1 MDVVRLSFCVL
12 ECVAIIDSWNRLLLN
27 SLLKF
32 IEGIIMQKKT
42 LFALLA
48 MLAISIPAY
57 SIELPSDATPQFDK
71 SSTAYSSSYQFNNLL
86 GAYGLELAP
95 EAVSGVPSSYA
106 KVSGDKVVFNDNSI
120 AYSPTDYHSILTA
133 YGLELHPEAVNAK
146 LGGLSYAKVAN
157 DKISFDNTST
167 AYSRDEWTTI
177 LSAYSLPPAPVAP
190 VVMAMPG
197 DDDGDGVT
205 NDLDKC
211 PGTPMGIAVG
221 ERGCWALTNSMLFD
235 FDSAV
240 IKPAFYHILDYTK
253 EAFDAYPDMH
263 VRIDG
268 HTDSVGPAS
277 YNQMLSEKRATAIMN
292 YLINSVGVS
301 ADRLKA
307 VGFGESK
314 PAYPNDTKENQG
326 KNRRVEFTPLT

>member
-12 ECVAIIDSWNRLLLN
+12 ECIVLIDSWNRLLLRF
-27 SLLKF
+27 LLKF
-32 IEGIIMQKKT
+32 IEEMIMQKKT

-57 SIELPSDATPQFDK
+57 SIELPADATPQFDK
-71 SSTAYSSSYQFNNLL
+71 SSTAYSSSYQFNSLL
-86 GAYGLELAP
+86 GAYGLTLEP

-106 KVSGDKVVFNDNSI
+106 KVSGDEIVYNNNSI
-120 AYSPTDYHSILTA
+120 AYTPAQYHTILTA
-133 YGLELHPEAVNAK
+133 YGLELYPEAVNEK

-157 DKISFDNTST
+157 DEISFSNTST

-177 LSAYSLPPAPVAP
+177 LSAYSLPPVPEP

-197 DDDGDGVT
+197 DEDGDGVT
-205 NDLDKC
+205 DDLDKC
-211 PGTPMGIAVG
+211 PGTPMGVAVG

-240 IKPAFYHILDYTK
+240 IKPEFYHVLDYTK

-263 VRIDG
+263 VQVDG
-268 HTDSVGPAS
+268 HTDSVGPEA

-307 VGFGESK
+307 VGFGELK
-314 PAYPNDTKENQG
+314 PAFPNDTKENRA